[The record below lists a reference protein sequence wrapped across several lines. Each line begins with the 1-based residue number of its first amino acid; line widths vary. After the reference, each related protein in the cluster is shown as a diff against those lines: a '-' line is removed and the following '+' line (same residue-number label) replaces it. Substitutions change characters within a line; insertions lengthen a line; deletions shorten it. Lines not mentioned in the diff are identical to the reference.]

1 MERNLALEKSFTKR
15 LVEDFSYSPVYANKL
30 KDQVLKDLPEELF
43 VNVDQW
49 ANRRPLT
56 DVKVYGA
63 SILDLYEKWGGENFL
78 LALTVLSAYANDPDH
93 HYGHLELRRL

>member
-15 LVEDFSYSPVYANKL
+15 LVEDFSYSPVYAEKL
-30 KDQVLKDLPEELF
+30 KNQVLKDLPGELF
-43 VNVDQW
+43 INIDQW

-63 SILDLYEKWGGENFL
+63 SVLDLYKKWGGENFL